1 MTVMPRTF
9 FALLILLTCCADVAF
24 ARVRGKIEVGWDG
37 TYRVSRWTPVF
48 ITLADDEA
56 KPARNVVIEILAP
69 HDNSFAMRVLQQ
81 FAITQ
86 EPTTH
91 AIYLP
96 LTYALN
102 ETVLVVKDGNS
113 GRKLYESDFY
123 NNPVN
128 RQGQGGSP
136 VIAAQGR
143 DDVVIGVSGRNQVL
157 GSIQGSNWRWT
168 DAEQSPQQ
176 NQSYV
181 PQPALHAGFLDER
194 RLPDTMQGYDGLDV
208 LVLNGADLANMR
220 LERQQAIAQ
229 WVRGGGRLLMW
240 PAAGPVPPDSPIA
253 QLLPCK
259 IGDADVVN
267 LTLADTRVVG
277 LVARQEKIGGRKLE
291 PLPHARTKRI
301 LNDKASACY
310 GRAGLG
316 EVGVLSIDA
325 GQLIFE
331 QSEKPK
337 DFWRPILRELVQP
350 PSQKTTNNNYG
361 YWNLSSE
368 EQRRLVAMEAVVD
381 QLGDVPGVG
390 KFDFSYIAFVMIA
403 MMVIVGPVDW
413 FVLRKL
419 GRQPWT
425 WVTTAGWIVLITT
438 GALYIGYIFRSGDLY
453 YRTVRLV
460 DQADDQVVGAMD
472 VVGIY
477 SPKTQQYSLEGP
489 RNEWWEP
496 ANIEAVMPW
505 RSQRAVKEIALVQ
518 DAVGNRLHSDLGMT
532 INVWSLQFME
542 GELNDPASEPP
553 VLKADLR
560 RIDEGNNNVRI
571 VGTITNLSGVPLRN
585 ISIRTSAGVAAL
597 RMTTGASTRPSEQAD
612 TIAPN
617 ETVTIDTPV
626 QLADTL
632 KPPESVHYQ
641 YYNYYGQQY
650 QNPYAEGNDATLGL
664 LKATC
669 DLAAKRSERIER
681 LLAGRKDL
689 ACVYATQETPTPAVK
704 LKHGNDRPPLE
715 KHWQIVRAL
724 VELK

>member
-1 MTVMPRTF
+1 MPRTF
-9 FALLILLTCCADVAF
+9 FALLILLTCCADDAL
-24 ARVRGKIEVGWDG
+24 ARVRGKIEIGWDG

-56 KPARNVVIEILAP
+56 KPARNVIVEVLAP
-69 HDNSFAMRVLQQ
+69 HDNSFAMRILQP
-81 FAITQ
+81 FAITA
-86 EPTTH
+86 EPATH
-91 AIYLP
+91 TLYVP
-96 LTYALN
+96 LTYALD
-102 ETVLVVKDGNS
+102 ETILIVKDAGN
-113 GRKLYESDFY
+113 GRKLFESDFQ
-123 NNPVN
+123 NNPVS
-128 RQGQGGSP
+128 GQSQAGSAI
-136 VIAAQGR
+136 VAQGR
-143 DDVVIGVSGRNQVL
+143 DDVVIGVSGRSQAL
-157 GSIQGSNWRWT
+157 GSIQGNWRWT
-168 DAEQSPQQ
+168 DAEQPQQQ
-176 NQSYV
+176 NQPYV
-181 PQPALHAGFLDER
+181 AQPTLRTGFLDER
-194 RLPDTMQGYDGLDV
+194 RLPDTIQGYDGLDV

-229 WVRGGGRLLMW
+229 WLRGGGRLLLW
-240 PAAGPVPPDSPIA
+240 PAAGPIPPDSPIA
-253 QLLPCK
+253 QLLPCR
-259 IGDADVVN
+259 IGDADVIN
-267 LTLADTRVVG
+267 LTLADTRVIG
-277 LVARQEKIGGRKLE
+277 LASRQEKIGGRKLD
-291 PLPHARTKRI
+291 PLPHARTTRI
-301 LNDKASACY
+301 LNDKALACF

-331 QSEKPK
+331 SSEKPK

-350 PSQKTTNNNYG
+350 PSLQPRSNNYN
-361 YWNLSSE
+361 YYNLSSE

-425 WVTTAGWIVLITT
+425 WVTTTGWIVLITT
-438 GALYIGYIFRSGDLY
+438 GALYIGYVFRSGDLY

-477 SPKTQQYSLEGP
+477 SPKTQRYSLEGP

-505 RSQRAVKEIALVQ
+505 RQQRAVKEITLVQ
-518 DAVGNRLHSDLGMT
+518 DAVGNRLLPDRGMT

-542 GELNDPASEPP
+542 GELNDPLSEPP

-571 VGTITNLSGVPLRN
+571 VGRITNLSAVPLKDLW
-585 ISIRTSAGVAAL
+585 IRTQAGVANLAAP
-597 RMTTGASTRPSEQAD
+597 GAVTWSAEAKGTV
-612 TIAPN
+612 APN
-617 ETVTIDTPV
+617 QTVTIDAPV

-632 KPPESVHYQ
+632 KPPENVA
-641 YYNYYGQQY
+641 YNYYYYYGQHY
-650 QNPYAEGNDATLGL
+650 QNPYAEGKDATLGL

-689 ACVYATQETPTPAVK
+689 ACIYATQDTPTPAVK
-704 LKHGNDRPPLE
+704 LSHGNDEPPLE